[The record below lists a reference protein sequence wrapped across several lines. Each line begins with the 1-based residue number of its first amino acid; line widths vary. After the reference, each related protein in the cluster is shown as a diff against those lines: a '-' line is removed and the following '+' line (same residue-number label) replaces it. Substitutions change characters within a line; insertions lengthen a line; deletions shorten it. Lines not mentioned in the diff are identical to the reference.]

1 MSLQARKVPRLT
13 AYGFEIGKD
22 FCSKTS
28 ESAGGRPA
36 IAICDYDL
44 TSSDPTVIF
53 GSAYYAL

>member
-28 ESAGGRPA
+28 ESTGGRPA
-36 IAICDYDL
+36 IAICDYGL
-44 TSSDPTVIF
+44 TNSDPTVIF
-53 GSAYYAL
+53 